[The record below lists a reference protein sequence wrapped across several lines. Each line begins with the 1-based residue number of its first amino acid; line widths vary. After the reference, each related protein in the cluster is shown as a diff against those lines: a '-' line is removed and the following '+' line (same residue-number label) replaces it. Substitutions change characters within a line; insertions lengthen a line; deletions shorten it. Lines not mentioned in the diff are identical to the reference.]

1 MNMIVVKMSLADRD
15 KHIVRIEEQIEAK
28 RNLLLEKQKKM
39 NVLAKQNAFLV
50 GVRDDYNRYHQYIVK
65 QKQEQL
71 NAMESLHQYLADLA
85 NSTDMTVNNI
95 KDAKIEQDKI
105 LRVMRKIKGELD
117 ELVNETK

>member
-1 MNMIVVKMSLADRD
+1 MNMIVVQMSLADRD
-15 KHIVRIEEQIEAK
+15 KHIMRIEEQIEAN

-85 NSTDMTVNNI
+85 NSTDMTLNNI
-95 KDAKIEQDKI
+95 KDAAIEQDKV
-105 LRVMRKIKGELD
+105 LKEMRKIKGNLD
-117 ELVNETK
+117 DIVNE

>member
-1 MNMIVVKMSLADRD
+1 MNMIVVQMSLADRD
-15 KHIVRIEEQIEAK
+15 KHIMRIEEQIEAK

-39 NVLAKQNAFLV
+39 NVLAKQNSFLV
-50 GVRDDYNRYHQYIVK
+50 GVRDDYNKYYQYIIT
-65 QKQEQL
+65 QKQDQMR
-71 NAMESLHQYLADLA
+71 AMETLHQYLADLA

-117 ELVNETK
+117 ELVNNTK

>member
-65 QKQEQL
+65 QKQDQMH
-71 NAMESLHQYLADLA
+71 AMETLHQYLSDLA

-95 KDAKIEQDKI
+95 KDAKIEQEKV
-105 LRVMRKIKGELD
+105 LKQMRKIKSDLD
-117 ELVNETK
+117 ELVNK